1 MQESLI
7 KVDRDALYRQINE
20 KGYGIVSKALGEIE
34 CELFRN
40 HFEQDELF
48 RKTVVMERHQYGKG
62 LYKYYQHPLPSL
74 LQEIRENI
82 YELLAPVAN
91 LWSGALKL
99 GREYPES
106 LAEFLE
112 TCGRAGQ
119 LKATPLVLK
128 YEAGGYNALHQ
139 DLYGEVYF
147 PMQAIV
153 CLSEPGKDFTGGNLV
168 LTEQRPRAQSRAIV
182 IEPGLGDMV
191 IIPTQFRPGKGTK
204 GYHRLNM
211 RHGVSEVHSG
221 TRHTMGIILHDALK

>member
-1 MQESLI
+1 MLESLI
-7 KVDRDALYRQINE
+7 KLDRDALYRQINE
-20 KGYGIVSKALGEIE
+20 KGYGIIGNALDEIDS
-34 CELFRN
+34 ELFRN
-40 HFEQDELF
+40 HFEQGELF

-62 LYKYYQHPLPSL
+62 LYRYYQHPLPDF
-74 LQEIRENI
+74 LQEIREDV
-82 YELLAPVAN
+82 YELLAPIAN
-91 LWSGALKL
+91 QWSRALKL
-99 GREYPES
+99 GMEYPES
-106 LAEFLE
+106 LAEFLDI
-112 TCGRAGQ
+112 CGNAGQ

-147 PMQAIV
+147 PMQAII

-191 IIPTQFRPGKGTK
+191 IIPTQFRPGEGSR
-204 GYHRLNM
+204 GHYRLNM
-211 RHGVSEVHSG
+211 RHGVSEVHTG